1 VSLASQALLIDAF
14 INALAQ
20 LRAALTRVLIELF
33 TAPKSWRDGD
43 ADLFAERAVPLVLG
57 AQRAAASLTDDYLS
71 RMIADQTGEPY
82 RSRPVDLDRVTG
94 AAVRNGVDPEVVY
107 RRPHQE
113 MWTALAEQEKRTE
126 AFEEAVKPIRKPGES
141 VFDVLDRIDAEKA
154 AAKAARPSKGGALD
168 ALDRIDAERAARPER
183 RPTIELP
190 DMPRPVEKPLTEAVA
205 RGERRAKLIGL
216 TDLELAVT
224 HTVRERLA
232 EEPRVK
238 YFRRVLTGAENCG
251 LCVVA
256 STQRY
261 HKADLLPIHPA
272 CDCVI
277 APILGNQDPGHRIN
291 TMQVAEGASAT
302 GESRSGVPVF
312 SDDGIVDLGDLLE
325 PVHDAIRDTF
335 GRSARDAREIDYRKV
350 LTVHEHGELGPVLS
364 VKRHR
369 FTKRQIRDND
379 LASRVRE
386 GGK

>member
-1 VSLASQALLIDAF
+1 LVDAF

-20 LRAALTRVLIELF
+20 LRASLTRVLIELF

-43 ADLFAERAVPLVLG
+43 ADRFVQRAVPIVLG

-94 AAVRNGVDPEVVY
+94 AAIRNGVDPAVVY

-113 MWTALAEQEKRTE
+113 MWTALAEQEERTA
-126 AFEEAVKPIRKPGES
+126 AFEEAVKPVRRSGES

-154 AAKAARPSKGGALD
+154 ATKAVEPARGSALN
-168 ALDRIDAERAARPER
+168 ALDRIDAERANRPER

-190 DMPRPVEKPLTEAVA
+190 DMPRPVEKPLTDAIA

-232 EEPRVK
+232 EEPRYK
-238 YFRRVLTGAENCG
+238 YYRRVLTGAENCG

-261 HKADLLPIHPA
+261 RKGDLMPIHPN
-272 CDCVI
+272 CDCIVEPLPDNAPHVLDRDVLESAHQAI
-277 APILGNQDPGHRIN
+277 A
-291 TMQVAEGASAT
+291 E
-302 GESRSGVPVF
+302 
-312 SDDGIVDLGDLLE
+312 
-325 PVHDAIRDTF
+325 TF
-335 GRSARDAREIDYRKV
+335 GRSAADARSIDYRKIITV
-350 LTVHEHGELGPVLS
+350 QNHSEMGPLLTVS
-364 VKRHR
+364 RHK
-369 FTKRQIRDND
+369 FSKRQLRDRD
-379 LASRVRE
+379 LAAKGR
-386 GGK
+386 

>member
-82 RSRPVDLDRVTG
+82 RSRPVDLDKVTG
-94 AAVRNGVDPEVVY
+94 PAVRNGVDPEVVY

-126 AFEEAVKPIRKPGES
+126 AFEEAVKPVRKPGES

-154 AAKAARPSKGGALD
+154 AAKAARPSKGSALD

-232 EEPRVK
+232 DEPRYK
-238 YFRRVLTGAENCG
+238 YYRRVLTGAENCG

-261 HKADLLPIHPA
+261 RKGDLMPIHPN
-272 CDCVI
+272 CDCIVEPLPDDAPHVI
-277 APILGNQDPGHRIN
+277 DR
-291 TMQVAEGASAT
+291 
-302 GESRSGVPVF
+302 
-312 SDDGIVDLGDLLE
+312 DLLE
-325 PVHDAIRDTF
+325 SAHQAIAETF
-335 GRSARDAREIDYRKV
+335 GRSAADARSIDYRKIITV
-350 LTVHEHGELGPVLS
+350 QNHSEMGPLLTVSRHKFS
-364 VKRHR
+364 KRKLR
-369 FTKRQIRDND
+369 AGD
-379 LASRVRE
+379 LAAE
-386 GGK
+386 GR

>member
-1 VSLASQALLIDAF
+1 VSLASQALLVDAF
-14 INALAQ
+14 INAMAQ

-33 TAPKSWRDGD
+33 TAPKSWRDAD

-82 RSRPVDLDRVTG
+82 RSKPVDLSLVTG

-113 MWTALAEQEKRTE
+113 MWTALAEQEERTT
-126 AFEEAVKPIRKPGES
+126 AFEEAVKPVRKPGES

-154 AAKAARPSKGGALD
+154 AAKAARPSKGSALD

-232 EEPRVK
+232 EEPR
-238 YFRRVLTGAENCG
+238 YRYYRRVLTGAENCG

-261 HKADLLPIHPA
+261 RKGDLMPIHPN
-272 CDCVI
+272 CDCVVEPLPDD
-277 APILGNQDPGHRIN
+277 APHVIDR
-291 TMQVAEGASAT
+291 
-302 GESRSGVPVF
+302 
-312 SDDGIVDLGDLLE
+312 DLLE
-325 PVHDAIRDTF
+325 SAHQAIAETF
-335 GRSARDAREIDYRKV
+335 GRSAVDGRSIDYRKIITV
-350 LTVHEHGELGPVLS
+350 QNHSEMGPLLTVS
-364 VKRHR
+364 RHKFSKKKLR
-369 FTKRQIRDND
+369 AGD
-379 LASRVRE
+379 LAAR
-386 GGK
+386 

>member
-33 TAPKSWRDGD
+33 TAPKSWRD
-43 ADLFAERAVPLVLG
+43 ADQDRFVERALPLVLG

-82 RSRPVDLDRVTG
+82 QSRPVDLDKVTG

-113 MWTALAEQEKRTE
+113 MWTALAEQEERTT
-126 AFEEAVKPIRKPGES
+126 AFEEAVKPIRKSGES
-141 VFDVLDRIDAEKA
+141 VFDVLDRIEAEKA
-154 AAKAARPSKGGALD
+154 AT
-168 ALDRIDAERAARPER
+168 PER
-183 RPTIELP
+183 RTRIELP
-190 DMPRPVEKPLTEAVA
+190 ELPDLPRPAEKPLTDAIA

-232 EEPRVK
+232 EEPR
-238 YFRRVLTGAENCG
+238 YRYYRRVLTGAENCG

-261 HKADLLPIHPA
+261 RKGDLMPIHPN
-272 CDCVI
+272 CDCVVEPLPDD
-277 APILGNQDPGHRIN
+277 APHVIDR
-291 TMQVAEGASAT
+291 
-302 GESRSGVPVF
+302 
-312 SDDGIVDLGDLLE
+312 DLLE
-325 PVHDAIRDTF
+325 SAHQAIAETF
-335 GRSARDAREIDYRKV
+335 GKAAIDARSIDYRKII
-350 LTVHEHGELGPVLS
+350 TVQNHAEMGPLLAVS
-364 VKRHR
+364 RHK
-369 FTKRQIRDND
+369 FSKRQLRDND
-379 LASRVRE
+379 LAAKGR
-386 GGK
+386 